1 MPPLY
6 CTGAILAATTSDNKN
21 DDHTCL
27 SWLDKQPSH
36 CIVFLCFGSMGFF
49 STKLLKEMAMRLKRS
64 GAAFLWVVLILPL
77 EDEFRRTLT
86 VADAEASAELFSPE
100 GFVERTRDWG
110 LLVKSWAPQV
120 DVLSH
125 DSVGL
130 VGGKDQRSSNGGGV
144 RRWVGG
150 LVTAGE
156 LGSSDRVDGRKEWK
170 RQSD

>member
-1 MPPLY
+1 METLETRALRALKDGKCVPYAEEMPPLY

-21 DDHTCL
+21 DDHTCF

-64 GAAFLWVVLILPL
+64 GAAFLWVVLFPPL

-110 LLVKSWAPQV
+110 LPVKSWAPQV

-125 DSVGL
+125 DSVVGL
-130 VGGKDQRSSNGGGV
+130 RLTDGGTRCLKLCVPGFL
-144 RRWVGG
+144 W
-150 LVTAGE
+150 
-156 LGSSDRVDGRKEWK
+156 
-170 RQSD
+170 

>member
-1 MPPLY
+1 MLPLY

-21 DDHTCL
+21 DDYTCL

-49 STKLLKEMAMRLKRS
+49 STELLKEMAMLLKRS
-64 GAAFLWVVLILPL
+64 GAAFLWVVLIPPL
-77 EDEFRRTLT
+77 EEEFRRTLT
-86 VADAEASAELFSPE
+86 VADAEASAELFSPA

-125 DSVGL
+125 DSMAGSRLPEGGTRCLKLCVPGFLWYFGL
-130 VGGKDQRSSNGGGV
+130 QMGIKWLIRPF
-144 RRWVGG
+144 W
-150 LVTAGE
+150 
-156 LGSSDRVDGRKEWK
+156 WK
-170 RQSD
+170 RSEIL